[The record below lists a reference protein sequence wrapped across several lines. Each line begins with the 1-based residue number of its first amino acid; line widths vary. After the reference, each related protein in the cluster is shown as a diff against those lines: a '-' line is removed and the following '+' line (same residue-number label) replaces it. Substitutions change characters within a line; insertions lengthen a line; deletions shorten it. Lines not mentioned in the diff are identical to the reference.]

1 MTGTQSLTI
10 DGRIVQIDGQQNL
23 LELIRA
29 SGIDLPT
36 FCYHSDLSV
45 YGACRLC
52 LVEVAGKGL
61 VTSCTTKPEPG
72 LAVKTNTAEIRGIR
86 RITVELLL
94 ANHEVNCPTC
104 PKSGTCQLLK
114 LADRLGANPVRYRRR
129 TELRPVDT
137 SSPSLVRNPNKCVL
151 CGDCVRFCQEI
162 QGIGVLDFAYRG
174 NAVQVQPSFGMK
186 LDQTECVNCGQCAS
200 LCPTGALAVQS
211 HLDQVWQAIHDPERV
226 VVAQVAPAVRIG
238 VSEAFG
244 LPPGETSTGQIV
256 AALKY
261 MGVEKVYDT
270 AFAADLTVLEEGTE
284 FLARFQEG
292 RNLPQ
297 FTSCCPAW
305 VKLVE
310 QYYPE
315 LLDNLSTCKSPQ
327 QMLGRVLK
335 RELPLEL
342 GIKPEQVFVVSIMP
356 CTAKK
361 FERMR
366 PEFTSNGSP
375 DVDAVIT
382 THELTKMIKEAGLDF
397 PSLEPER
404 LDLPFGFKSGAGVL
418 FGTTGGVAE
427 AVLRF
432 ASQALGG
439 SRQGP
444 AVNFRPLRGLKPVKE
459 AEITLGGSTVK
470 VAAVHGLGAAQRLLE
485 DIQQGKSH
493 YDLVEVMACPG
504 GCVGGAGQPIPK
516 DVSVRKARQAGIY
529 QLDTMLQMH
538 NSQDNPYLQRFYA
551 EVLGSPNQGL
561 SHELLHTSYHSR
573 RRIEAKE
580 MVLQTGT
587 EALVHLEI
595 CVGTNCHL
603 KGGHDLLRQILA
615 HVEENGQSHLVDISA
630 TFCSEACD
638 KGPCVH
644 MNGRLL
650 EKCTLADLA
659 RRLDQEIGQAQ
670 DR

>member
-1 MTGTQSLTI
+1 MTGSQTLTI
-10 DGRIVQIDGQQNL
+10 DGRLVQIAGQQNL

-61 VTSCTTKPEPG
+61 VTSCTTQPEPG
-72 LAVKTNTAEIRGIR
+72 MVVKTNTAEIRGIR

-129 TELRPVDT
+129 TKHRPVDI
-137 SSPSLVRNPNKCVL
+137 SSPALVRNPNKCVL

-162 QGIGVLDFAYRG
+162 QGIGVLDFAFRG
-174 NAVQVQPSFGMK
+174 SAVQVQPAFGMK
-186 LDQTECVNCGQCAS
+186 LEHTECVNCGQCAS

-211 HLDQVWQAIHDPERV
+211 HLDQVWQAIHDPKRV

-238 VSEAFG
+238 MSEAFG
-244 LPPGETSTGQIV
+244 LPAGETSMGQIV

-292 RNLPQ
+292 RHLPQ

-315 LLDNLSTCKSPQ
+315 ILDNLSTCKSPQ

-342 GIKPEQVFVVSIMP
+342 GVKPEQVFVVSIMP

-361 FERMR
+361 FEAKR
-366 PEFTSNGSP
+366 PEFTSNGLP

-382 THELTKMIKEAGLDF
+382 THELRKMIMEAGLDF

-444 AVNFRPLRGLKPVKE
+444 VNFRPLRGLKPVKE
-459 AEITLGGSTVK
+459 AEVTLGGSTVK

-485 DIQQGKSH
+485 DILQGRVQ

-516 DVSVRKARQAGIY
+516 DVSVRQARQAGIY

-538 NSQDNPYLQRFYA
+538 NSQDNPYLQRFYTD
-551 EVLGSPNQGL
+551 VLGSPNQGL
-561 SHELLHTSYHSR
+561 SHDLLHTSYHPR

-580 MVLQTGT
+580 MVLQAGA
-587 EALVHLEI
+587 EALVHLAV

-603 KGGHDLLRQILA
+603 KGGHDLLRQVLA
-615 HVEENGQSHLVDISA
+615 HVEERGQAHLVDISA
-630 TFCSEACD
+630 SFCSEACE
-638 KGPCVH
+638 KGPCVR

-650 EKCTLADLA
+650 EKCTLAELA
-659 RRLDQEIGQAQ
+659 RCLDQEIAQAQ
-670 DR
+670 NR